1 MDVVLMV
8 TGNFL
13 LASVK
18 VKLMV
23 LFQRMIQYKTYA
35 HHHEMV
41 QRGTPLLVCVD
52 CGVVS
57 CLLHF

>member
-13 LASVK
+13 LAYVK

-23 LFQRMIQYKTYA
+23 LFQRMIQYKTFMHTTTKWSREVHLCWFVLTA
-35 HHHEMV
+35 E
-41 QRGTPLLVCVD
+41 
-52 CGVVS
+52 
-57 CLLHF
+57 